1 MKPLLAASIALLLFS
16 CTLAAQRRQTASA
29 TPVRQDLTSMLL
41 DLDRTSAATAADINH
56 LHIEK
61 WKGGWKTG
69 FTVSSQHKQR
79 AEQAAASLQR
89 NLHGALPDLI
99 KDALASRNISATF
112 KVYEDLSLVCETLDS
127 LVTTAE
133 QFGNKNEEYA
143 HLASDFTNL
152 TRLRR
157 NISAVIKAQ
166 TAQTDGGSVG
176 AVAYPAYAP
185 SSGGSSTII
194 GGDGDMPRRIIVDD
208 TVPDKKA
215 AASGTAKKKPSVQ
228 YTNIQ

>member
-1 MKPLLAASIALLLFS
+1 MKPLLAASIALLLS

-41 DLDRTSAATAADINH
+41 DLDRTSAATAADISH

-89 NLHGALPDLI
+89 NLQGALPDLI

-157 NISAVIKAQ
+157 NFSAVIKAQ
-166 TAQTDGGSVG
+166 SAQTDAG
-176 AVAYPAYAP
+176 
-185 SSGGSSTII
+185 SSGMPYFAPANSSGSSSTIV

-208 TVPDKKA
+208 TVQDKKS
-215 AASGTAKKKPSVQ
+215 AASATAKKKPSVQ
-228 YTNIQ
+228 YTNMQ